1 MSNHPHIVLATGGS
15 GGHIY
20 PAIAVAK
27 ELLSKSYQVSF
38 IGQAKGMEAQIIP
51 QEGLNFYGVHAGK
64 WRRGEFGF
72 NLISEPIKALLGFFD
87 ALKHLRRLKPKQVVG
102 FGGFASFPA
111 LSAALLLH
119 IPIVLHEANVF
130 PGKVTRWFA
139 NKAALVLVS
148 APETKKYLPKA
159 KQILHVGLPIRE
171 TSIDKCTARQK
182 LGLPEGLMTLV
193 IGGSQGSIILNDY
206 VPKAFETLNVPNHFV
221 LHSSGKRWHKELSEK
236 ITSKDYYI
244 EGYVDTTL
252 AWSAADVAITRA
264 GMSTLTEAA
273 FHGVPL
279 IMIPLPVAAENHQY
293 YNAKAVEASEA
304 GKVIEEKQL
313 NNLEVLKNS
322 WQELLETQNNK
333 LASQAALKR
342 YHQGAAKRF
351 VEALENLMSTSPQSP
366 ISNKEGA

>member
-1 MSNHPHIVLATGGS
+1 MSKQSHIVLATGGS

-27 ELLSKSYQVSF
+27 ELLAKEYQVSF
-38 IGQAKGMEAQIIP
+38 IGQAKGMEAKIIP
-51 QEGLNFYGVHAGK
+51 QEGFDFYGVHAGK

-72 NLISEPIKALLGFFD
+72 NLISEPFKALLGFFD
-87 ALKHLRRLKPKQVVG
+87 ALQCLRRLKPKQVVG

-111 LSAALLLH
+111 LSAALLLR

-139 NKAALVLVS
+139 SKANLVLIS
-148 APETKKYLPKA
+148 APEAKKYLVKA
-159 KQILHVGLPIRE
+159 KQILYVGLPIRE
-171 TSIDKCTARQK
+171 VPIDKHTARQQ
-182 LGLPEGLMTLV
+182 LGLPEGFMTLV
-193 IGGSQGSIILNDY
+193 MGGSQGSVTLNDY
-206 VPKAFETLNVPNHFV
+206 VPNTFAGLDVPNHFV
-221 LHSSGKRWHKELSEK
+221 LHSSGERWHKELSEK
-236 ITSKDYYI
+236 ITLKNYYVK
-244 EGYVDTTL
+244 GYVDATL

-279 IMIPLPVAAENHQY
+279 IMIPLPTAAENHQY
-293 YNAKAVEASEA
+293 YNAKAVENSGA
-304 GKVIEEKQL
+304 GKVVEESQL
-313 NNLEVLKNS
+313 NNLEVLKNL

-342 YHQGAAKRF
+342 YHQGAAKHF
-351 VEALENLMSTSPQSP
+351 VEALENLTLTSSQSP
-366 ISNKEGA
+366 TSNQEGT